1 MKRKVDSITKE
12 KIEFID
18 GNSHVLNYL
27 LNNRIG
33 NNKTVIE
40 VLTAVVINDKP
51 LAECEDIDELK
62 FLITINKDLCHQ
74 NEKDDSDSYW
84 LIFNIA
90 HYVNGVVTDKD
101 LNNNIRDR
109 LRIYTSCFKNGRTF
123 SQNYRKFV
131 ILDEPKGNLMIKKI
145 DV

>member
-40 VLTAVVINDKP
+40 VLTAIVINDKP
-51 LAECEDIDELK
+51 LVDCEDIDELK
-62 FLITINKDLCHQ
+62 SLITINKDLCHQ
-74 NEKDDSDSYW
+74 NEKDDSDSYL

-101 LNNNIRDR
+101 LNNNLRDR